1 MKNKGIDIKH
11 SKQRGEW
18 AELRFMARA
27 AEHGLCV
34 TKPWG
39 DSARYDFAVEHNGH
53 FLRVQ
58 VKSTKS
64 KQYNSYACNLRTTS
78 HHAYTKDEVDF
89 IAAYVIPKDVWYI
102 IPIEVAT
109 NSSSNLILS
118 PHLPNSKYDRYKEA
132 WHLLRGEKAKP
143 CGAGACGPGTCGAGA
158 LARVRS
164 GQARTHPAADPGRAG
179 SAARE
184 QSGHSDQ
191 IRNLEVEEQ
200 EDDPQEDPEART
212 SSRRKPGRPADDP
225 QAPAPT
231 SDSTRSEATTP
242 LMLITHPGVQGS
254 KDPGMHSQPEPKFR
268 LPTGYVELD
277 IATAQ
282 LAGGAISIGQRN
294 RERVH
299 IDAGLAVVRYIDV
312 ISKTTLAIDLSGAA
326 DVAAGGA
333 SGEIRGDTGSMHF
346 HASSVIDVL
355 KVPPHR
361 PVLDSARH
369 TKVGPSGVGGYPST
383 ARNEVIR
390 GVAVRLTRNVG
401 NVGVC

>member
-11 SKQRGEW
+11 PKQRGEW

-132 WHLLRGEKAKP
+132 WHLLRGEKDNP
-143 CGAGACGPGTCGAGA
+143 CGAGTCGAGA

-164 GQARTHPAADPGRAG
+164 GQAKTHPPADPDLAR
-179 SAARE
+179 SAVRE
-184 QSGHSDQ
+184 HSGHSDQ
-191 IRNLEVEEQ
+191 IRNLEGEEQ
-200 EDDPQEDPEART
+200 EDDPQEDPEARS
-212 SSRRKPGRPADDP
+212 SSRRKLGSRPAADL

-231 SDSTRSEATTP
+231 SQSTHSEATTP
-242 LMLITHPGVQGS
+242 ESPA
-254 KDPGMHSQPEPKFR
+254 P
-268 LPTGYVELD
+268 
-277 IATAQ
+277 
-282 LAGGAISIGQRN
+282 GGAALEDSQSR
-294 RERVH
+294 H
-299 IDAGLAVVRYIDV
+299 HSY
-312 ISKTTLAIDLSGAA
+312 
-326 DVAAGGA
+326 
-333 SGEIRGDTGSMHF
+333 IRGEMERISRL
-346 HASSVIDVL
+346 L
-355 KVPPHR
+355 KDR
-361 PVLDSARH
+361 FS
-369 TKVGPSGVGGYPST
+369 
-383 ARNEVIR
+383 
-390 GVAVRLTRNVG
+390 
-401 NVGVC
+401 

>member
-11 SKQRGEW
+11 PKQRGEW

-102 IPIEVAT
+102 LPIEVAT

-143 CGAGACGPGTCGAGA
+143 CGAGMCGAGA

-164 GQARTHPAADPGRAG
+164 RQAKTHRAADPGLAG
-179 SAARE
+179 SAAGE
-184 QSGHSDQ
+184 HSGHSDQ
-191 IRNLEVEEQ
+191 LQNLEAEEQ
-200 EDDPQEDPEART
+200 EDNPKEDPEART
-212 SSRRKPGRPADDP
+212 GSRQKPGSLPADDL
-225 QAPAPT
+225 QAPAPP
-231 SDSTRSEATTP
+231 SESTA
-242 LMLITHPGVQGS
+242 S
-254 KDPGMHSQPEPKFR
+254 KSPAP
-268 LPTGYVELD
+268 
-277 IATAQ
+277 
-282 LAGGAISIGQRN
+282 GGAALEASQSR
-294 RERVH
+294 RH
-299 IDAGLAVVRYIDV
+299 SYI
-312 ISKTTLAIDLSGAA
+312 
-326 DVAAGGA
+326 
-333 SGEIRGDTGSMHF
+333 
-346 HASSVIDVL
+346 
-355 KVPPHR
+355 
-361 PVLDSARH
+361 
-369 TKVGPSGVGGYPST
+369 
-383 ARNEVIR
+383 RNEMERIS
-390 GVAVRLTRNVG
+390 RLLKDRFS
-401 NVGVC
+401 

>member
-11 SKQRGEW
+11 PKQRGEW

-64 KQYNSYACNLRTTS
+64 KQYNSYACNLRRTS

-102 IPIEVAT
+102 LPIEVAT

-132 WHLLRGEKAKP
+132 WHLLRGEKDNS
-143 CGAGACGPGTCGAGA
+143 CGAGTCGPGA

-164 GQARTHPAADPGRAG
+164 RQAKTHPPADPGLAG
-179 SAARE
+179 IAATEHSADT
-184 QSGHSDQ
+184 DQ
-191 IRNLEVEEQ
+191 VRNLEVEEQ
-200 EDDPQEDPEART
+200 EDDPQENPEART
-212 SSRRKPGRPADDP
+212 GSRQKPGSHPAADP

-231 SDSTRSEATTP
+231 SESTTSKSPTP
-242 LMLITHPGVQGS
+242 
-254 KDPGMHSQPEPKFR
+254 
-268 LPTGYVELD
+268 
-277 IATAQ
+277 
-282 LAGGAISIGQRN
+282 GGAALEDSQSR
-294 RERVH
+294 H
-299 IDAGLAVVRYIDV
+299 HSY
-312 ISKTTLAIDLSGAA
+312 
-326 DVAAGGA
+326 
-333 SGEIRGDTGSMHF
+333 IRGEMERISRL
-346 HASSVIDVL
+346 L
-355 KVPPHR
+355 KDR
-361 PVLDSARH
+361 F
-369 TKVGPSGVGGYPST
+369 
-383 ARNEVIR
+383 
-390 GVAVRLTRNVG
+390 
-401 NVGVC
+401 C